1 MSLLDYV
8 NVLGEWFLSNL
19 DKFVFSA
26 VTLFVVYVI
35 YRVVIREIRSLTA
48 RAIINIII
56 SSSIMEF
63 LVTQKFLKKQMLK
76 KISYRKN
83 NKTQQRDSARNRNLT
98 RGS

>member
-1 MSLLDYV
+1 MLFQS
-8 NVLGEWFLSNL
+8 FLELAFNFIIF
-19 DKFVFSA
+19 DTWVG
-26 VTLFVVYVI
+26 I
-35 YRVVIREIRSLTA
+35 
-48 RAIINIII
+48 IINIII